1 MGRGLTLVNESVPPG
16 LTEAD
21 RMVASVGLVTKQ
33 FWSFGSPEKPF
44 LLENRRTLSQIEVA
58 YETYG
63 QLNERRDN
71 AILVC
76 HGITGSSHAAG
87 KYAPQNRSV
96 GYWDGLIGPGK
107 VFDTDR
113 FFVVAPN
120 ALGGC
125 RGTTGPS
132 SINPATGKPYGPTFP
147 IVTIRDMVR
156 VQERLLREHL
166 GITSLALVT
175 GGSMGGMQALEWAV
189 TYPDYVRSIIP
200 IATSARYGARGIAFN
215 EIARR
220 AICLDPR
227 WQNGDYYDSPGG
239 GPDSGLALAR
249 MVGTLTYMTEEVLQD
264 RFGRK
269 PESETSALERDLF
282 ARFDVER
289 FLHEEGEALVKRFD
303 ANSYLYMS
311 KAVDLHDVS
320 RGYPTLEAALA
331 RIKAKSLLIAIS
343 SDELFPPYQSVEI
356 VETLRRHRCDVEY
369 LLVTSAYGHDA
380 FLVEQDKMLP
390 TLRAF
395 MAKVF

>member
-1 MGRGLTLVNESVPPG
+1 MGRGLTTLANDDLSSG
-16 LTEAD
+16 ITEAD
-21 RMVASVGLVTKQ
+21 RAVASVGLVTKE
-33 FWSFGSPEKPF
+33 FWSFGSPDAPF
-44 LLENRRTLSQIEVA
+44 ILDNRQTLTRIEVA

-63 QLNERRDN
+63 RLNESGDN

-87 KYAPQNRSV
+87 KYAWENRSV

-113 FFVVAPN
+113 YFVVAPN

-132 SINPATGKPYGPTFP
+132 STNPATGKPYGPHFP

-166 GITSLALVT
+166 GITSLAVVT

-189 TYPDYVRSIIP
+189 TFPDYVRSIIP

-220 AICLDPR
+220 AIRLDPR
-227 WQNGDYYDSPGG
+227 WKNGEYYDSPDG
-239 GPDSGLALAR
+239 GPEAGLGLAR
-249 MVGTLTYMTEEVLQD
+249 MIGTLTYMTEEVLQD

-269 PESETSALERDLF
+269 PESETSALQRDLF

-289 FLHEEGEALVKRFD
+289 FLHDEGEALVRRFD
-303 ANSYLYMS
+303 ANS
-311 KAVDLHDVS
+311 
-320 RGYPTLEAALA
+320 
-331 RIKAKSLLIAIS
+331 
-343 SDELFPPYQSVEI
+343 
-356 VETLRRHRCDVEY
+356 
-369 LLVTSAYGHDA
+369 
-380 FLVEQDKMLP
+380 
-390 TLRAF
+390 
-395 MAKVF
+395 

>member
-1 MGRGLTLVNESVPPG
+1 M
-16 LTEAD
+16 TEAD
-21 RMVASVGLVTKQ
+21 RAVASVGLVTKE
-33 FWSFGSPEKPF
+33 FWAFGTPDEPF
-44 LLENRRTLSQIEVA
+44 ILDNRRTLAHVDVA

-63 QLNERRDN
+63 TLNERRDN

-132 SINPATGKPYGPTFP
+132 SPNPATGKPYGPTFP

-189 TYPDYVRSIIP
+189 TYPDYVRAIIP

-227 WQNGDYYDSPGG
+227 WQNGSYYGSPHG
-239 GPDSGLALAR
+239 GPDAGLALAR

-289 FLHEEGEALVKRFD
+289 FLHDEGDALVKRFD

-311 KAVDLHDVS
+311 KAVDLHDIS
-320 RGYPTLEAALA
+320 RGYPSLEDALA
-331 RIKAKSLLIAIS
+331 RIGAKSLLIAIS
-343 SDELFPPYQSVEI
+343 TDELFPAYQSEEI
-356 VETLRRHRCDVEY
+356 VHALRRHGRDVEY
-369 LLVTSAYGHDA
+369 LLLDSAYGHDA

-390 TLRAF
+390 TLRGF
-395 MAKVF
+395 VSEIV

>member
-1 MGRGLTLVNESVPPG
+1 MGRGLILSDEERAAG

-21 RMVASVGLVTKQ
+21 RVVSSVGLVTKE
-33 FWSFGSPEKPF
+33 FWSFGSPGEPF
-44 LLENRRTLSQIEVA
+44 VLENRQTLTHIEVA

-63 QLNERRDN
+63 QLNERGDN
-71 AILVC
+71 AVLVC

-87 KYAPQNRSV
+87 KYAPENRSV

-107 VFDTDR
+107 VFDTNR

-125 RGTTGPS
+125 RGTTGPMS
-132 SINPATGKPYGPTFP
+132 PNPITGKPYGPHFP

-166 GITSLALVT
+166 GVNSLALVT

-189 TYPDYVRSIIP
+189 TYPDYVRAIIP
-200 IATSARYGARGIAFN
+200 IATGARYSARGIAYN

-220 AICLDPR
+220 AIRLDPR
-227 WQNGDYYDSPGG
+227 WRNGDYYDSPDG
-239 GPDSGLALAR
+239 GPHAGLALAR

-269 PESETSALERDLF
+269 AEGETSALERDLF

-289 FLHEEGEALVKRFD
+289 FLHEEGDALVKRFD
-303 ANSYLYMS
+303 ANSYLYLS

-320 RGYPTLEAALA
+320 RGYPSLEAALS
-331 RIKAKSLLIAIS
+331 RIKAKALLVAID
-343 SDELFPPYQSVEI
+343 SDELFPPYQSEEI
-356 VETLRRHRCDVEY
+356 VDALRRHQCDVRY
-369 LLVTSAYGHDA
+369 LLLHSAYGHDA

-390 TLRAF
+390 ILRRF
-395 MAKVF
+395 VSELV

>member
-1 MGRGLTLVNESVPPG
+1 MGRGLTLADDDKSAG

-21 RMVASVGLVTKQ
+21 RAVASVGLVRKE
-33 FWSFGSPEKPF
+33 FWSFGSADEPF
-44 LLENRRTLSQIEVA
+44 LLDNRRPLAHVDVA

-63 QLNERRDN
+63 TLNECRDN
-71 AILVC
+71 AILIC

-87 KYAPQNRSV
+87 KYAPENRSV

-107 VFDTDR
+107 VFDTER

-132 SINPATGKPYGPTFP
+132 SPNPATGKPYGATFP

-189 TYPDYVRSIIP
+189 TCPDYVRAIIP

-227 WQNGDYYDSPGG
+227 WQNGDYYGSPNG
-239 GPDSGLALAR
+239 GPDAGLALAR
-249 MVGTLTYMTEEVLQD
+249 MIGTLTYMTEEVLQD

-289 FLHEEGEALVKRFD
+289 FLHDEGDALVKRFD

-320 RGYPTLEAALA
+320 RGYPSLEDALA
-331 RIKAKSLLIAIS
+331 RIGAKSLLIAIS
-343 SDELFPPYQSVEI
+343 SDELFPPYQSEEI
-356 VETLRRHRCDVEY
+356 VESLRRHGRDVRY
-369 LLVTSAYGHDA
+369 LLVNSAYGHDA

-390 TLRAF
+390 TLRGF
-395 MAKVF
+395 VSEFV